1 MELYRSCD
9 ENMCVPQ
16 SISMLLDASSVPP
29 WAARMMRATSM
40 GTLRKPLDWRLPRHL
55 PCDFIVVVGACTC
68 RNTLP
73 ALRESRWPSLA
84 EVVEVV
90 VSILGSALATGLAV
104 VQGLAASACLVV
116 AALLMDDAQA
126 ACGL

>member
-1 MELYRSCD
+1 M
-9 ENMCVPQ
+9 
-16 SISMLLDASSVPP
+16 A
-29 WAARMMRATSM
+29 
-40 GTLRKPLDWRLPRHL
+40 G
-55 PCDFIVVVGACTC
+55 
-68 RNTLP
+68 
-73 ALRESRWPSLA
+73 LA